1 MNDLVICL
9 QARARDGGVTYS
21 LRSPRR
27 RPLEGGPSSSGE
39 CRARPWHPVGVS
51 LHLVVSLETLAHKR
65 PPIVA
70 LEGLGARVGVALLH
84 LLLLGHGHGLTLAL
98 EASGHERLA
107 LVALLVPGLGVAR
120 QRGGAH
126 ADCPGHGGGS
136 VSRRGNILGRLRCRR
151 EETQSAAGAHEGDP
165 DALLQDHFADRE

>member
-27 RPLEGGPSSSGE
+27 RPLEGGPSSSGD

-65 PPIVA
+65 FPVVA

-84 LLLLGHGHGLTLAL
+84 LLLLSHGRGVTL
-98 EASGHERLA
+98 EAGGHERLA
-107 LVALLVPGLGVAR
+107 LVALLVPSLGVAR
-120 QRGGAH
+120 LH
-126 ADCPGHGGGS
+126 
-136 VSRRGNILGRLRCRR
+136 
-151 EETQSAAGAHEGDP
+151 
-165 DALLQDHFADRE
+165 ALLLRV

>member
-27 RPLEGGPSSSGE
+27 RPLEGGPSSSGD

-65 PPIVA
+65 LPIVA
-70 LEGLGARVGVALLH
+70 LEGLGARVGVARLH
-84 LLLLGHGHGLTLAL
+84 LLLLGHRGRLTLAL
-98 EASGHERLA
+98 EAGGHERFA
-107 LVALLVPGLGVAR
+107 LVALLVASLRVAR
-120 QRGGAH
+120 LH
-126 ADCPGHGGGS
+126 ALLLRVRFLLLGGG
-136 VSRRGNILGRLRCRR
+136 GYR
-151 EETQSAAGAHEGDP
+151 ERSCYTKALKRFTDAVGTDGPCSAALPHP
-165 DALLQDHFADRE
+165 SLPP

>member
-1 MNDLVICL
+1 MC
-9 QARARDGGVTYS
+9 G

-39 CRARPWHPVGVS
+39 CRACPVSTRLTLS

-65 PPIVA
+65 LPVVA
-70 LEGLGARVGVALLH
+70 LERLSARIGVALLH

-98 EASGHERLA
+98 EAGGHERLA

-120 QRGGAH
+120 LHPLLLRV
-126 ADCPGHGGGS
+126 CFLLVGS
-136 VSRRGNILGRLRCRR
+136 GRYRKCSRYERHRHC
-151 EETQSAAGAHEGDP
+151 HC
-165 DALLQDHFADRE
+165 